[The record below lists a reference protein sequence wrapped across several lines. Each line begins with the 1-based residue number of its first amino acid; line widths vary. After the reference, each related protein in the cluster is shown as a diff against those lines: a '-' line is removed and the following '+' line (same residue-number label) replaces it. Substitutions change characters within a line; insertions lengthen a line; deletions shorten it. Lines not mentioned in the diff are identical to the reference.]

1 MSRDLWLTRL
11 ANQLTQVL
19 VSKNKTE
26 SYRGIYLKVTYSL
39 HMYMHTHK
47 LELQHTDIHIHKNMC
62 SHLYFK
68 HKHPDTL
75 SHTHTHTIQ
84 EEKKSCFLNSS
95 LT

>member
-11 ANQLTQVL
+11 ANQLAQVL

-26 SYRGIYLKVTYSL
+26 SYRGIDLKVTYSL

-68 HKHPDTL
+68 HKHPDTF
-75 SHTHTHTIQ
+75 SHTYTHYTGR
-84 EEKKSCFLNSS
+84 KKIMFF
-95 LT
+95 